1 MRNQVRVCKRM
12 NKDFQRPKVMAS
24 GWESDGLGFEPWR
37 LQATFD
43 PGLPKKSNKNILS
56 LIVYVP
62 SMIDSAR
69 RTLKD

>member
-1 MRNQVRVCKRM
+1 
-12 NKDFQRPKVMAS
+12 MAS

-43 PGLPKKSNKNILS
+43 PGLPKKSNKNIPS